1 MSEHSILL
9 TYLLTYLPTYLL
21 TGQYSGVTTIRIHE
35 NGTQSRVIGPPGH
48 NRALPAPQVHH
59 GIHTLKP
66 MLLLG
71 VRKLAPG
78 GNLPSSPNLPLQPPN
93 IVKTTSSNRTSS
105 SLLRP
110 SPPPPSFSVPGDP
123 LSPPSRY
130 SSGFALRVRAVEVPL
145 RG

>member
-1 MSEHSILL
+1 MMLCDGSVAVNMRVLMQRHTPDSGTAASLMQSFDAGVLRPRGSLLNRSRCPQSASGDVQEHLRRETPLPCQQTPHITHKTLL
-9 TYLLTYLPTYLL
+9 
-21 TGQYSGVTTIRIHE
+21 
-35 NGTQSRVIGPPGH
+35 
-48 NRALPAPQVHH
+48 
-59 GIHTLKP
+59 
-66 MLLLG
+66 
-71 VRKLAPG
+71 
-78 GNLPSSPNLPLQPPN
+78 
-93 IVKTTSSNRTSS
+93 TTSSNRTSS